1 MNLFLKIFFEV
12 FKGEKNSFLKKKK
25 NGKTRFLNILEKK
38 NIKNFIK
45 IHVLHIYIIYQLLIF
60 PGHVYS

>member
-25 NGKTRFLNILEKK
+25 KWKNTFFEYFGKKK
-38 NIKNFIK
+38 
-45 IHVLHIYIIYQLLIF
+45 Y
-60 PGHVYS
+60 